1 MSGSPAWRSFNDPI
15 SQPTSRMTLPTHHA
29 GDPSPGDSPRQD
41 DPNLPVYNKS
51 EVAAH
56 YASLDYLSPC
66 EKMLFDEFLK
76 KGDAILDL
84 GVGGGRTTP
93 YLSCLASHYV
103 GVDYAAKMVEACQQ
117 KFPLLEFLVADA
129 TNLAQLGDRTFDSL
143 VMAFNGI
150 DALVP
155 DEARRRCLAEIYRVL
170 RIGGVLIFSSHNPRA
185 VFLRPA
191 WNPERIEAVA
201 QMLAGRRRWLL
212 GPARFIL
219 LWLRVAVAMA
229 RSAMDS
235 VLRLSRRVWRRA
247 FWSGAGY
254 MVDPAHGG
262 MLTHYSVPERVIAE
276 VEQQGFQFL
285 RVAGDDYPRR
295 SGAYVTDWY
304 YYVFRKAETAVS
316 APCA

>member
-1 MSGSPAWRSFNDPI
+1 MTSLTNPAGHPSPAD
-15 SQPTSRMTLPTHHA
+15 SRH
-29 GDPSPGDSPRQD
+29 GDS
-41 DPNLPVYNKS
+41 NLPVYNKS
-51 EVAAH
+51 EVAAY

-66 EKMLFDEFLK
+66 EQALFEEFLK
-76 KGDAILDL
+76 PGDAILDL

-93 YLSCLASHYV
+93 YLSRLASRYV
-103 GVDYAAKMVEACQQ
+103 GVDYAPKMVAACRE
-117 KFPLLEFLVADA
+117 KFPQLEFLVADA
-129 TNLAQLGDRTFDSL
+129 TNLASLADGSFDSV

-155 DEARRRCLAEIYRVL
+155 SEARRRCLAEIHRVL
-170 RIGGVLIFSSHNPRA
+170 KDGGVFIFSSHNPRA

-191 WNPERIEAVA
+191 WNPRRIAELA
-201 QMLAGRRRWLL
+201 QLLVGRRKWLL
-212 GPARFIL
+212 EPARILL
-219 LWLRVAVAMA
+219 LWLRVAAALA
-229 RSAMDS
+229 RSTMDS
-235 VLRLSRRVWRRA
+235 ALRLLRRVPRVA
-247 FWSGAGY
+247 FWSGDGY

-262 MLTHYSVPERVIAE
+262 TLTHYAVPERLIAE

-304 YYVFRKAETAVS
+304 YYVFRKAETPVS